1 MRKCHEVTVGVES
14 AGTAKYCILVR
25 ELRDTTSINSLTSIP
40 DQCGLHR
47 RRRSEYTSERCEE
60 HISTQDK
67 RALTFTIN
75 KLQPGKSYS
84 IQITAQVNG
93 QSLSYPLIGV
103 RTKKNCQT

>member
-1 MRKCHEVTVGVES
+1 MRKCHEVTIGVES

-25 ELRDTTSINSLTSIP
+25 ELRDITTINSLTNIP

-47 RRRSEYTSERCEE
+47 RRRSEYTYEQCEE
-60 HISTQDK
+60 RISLQDK
-67 RALTFTIN
+67 RALPFTIK

-84 IQITAQVNG
+84 IQITAQING

-103 RTKKNCQT
+103 RTKKVCQ